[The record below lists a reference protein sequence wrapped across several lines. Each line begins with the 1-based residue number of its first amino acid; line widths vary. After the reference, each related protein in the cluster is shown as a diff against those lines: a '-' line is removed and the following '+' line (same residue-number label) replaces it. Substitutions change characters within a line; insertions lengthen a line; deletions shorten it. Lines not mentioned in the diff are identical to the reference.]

1 MILFATRDGAA
12 AFEGFSYA
20 LDLARTLKQPVAML
34 LVTGTRASGKFEEV
48 MMAAAFAEAG
58 DYATVRE
65 ILGGEGREIEERY
78 KAELGAAREQCREA
92 GIDLA
97 VYAAAGDEVEA
108 IRDTV
113 KIRPGIDMV
122 LLSPSLG
129 APKTGGHLKRL
140 LARITK
146 PVMTISPQAPAEA

>member
-1 MILFATRDGAA
+1 MILFATRDGAG
-12 AFEGFSYA
+12 AFEGFAYA
-20 LDLARTLKQPVAML
+20 LDLARTLKQALAVL
-34 LVTGTRASGKFEEV
+34 LVTGTRATGKFEEV
-48 MMAAAFAEAG
+48 MMAATFAEAG

-65 ILGGEGREIEERY
+65 ILGAEGRQIEERY
-78 KAELGAAREQCREA
+78 AAELGAARTQCAEA

-113 KIRPGIDMV
+113 KLRPGIEMV

-146 PVMTISPQAPAEA
+146 PVMTISQQAPTEA